1 MVKIISK
8 NSSKF
13 LSKFRP
19 STVFISGF
27 VFATLLL
34 VVSILIRPES
44 LGHNDGLSYFGAV
57 WWTVIPYTIAFLSY
71 ALCCAIASIKIKDN
85 SATAKVIK
93 KFLILMAIL
102 LVGLVITPHTVINSI
117 HKIFG
122 STLFASQLMLSLYLL
137 YTKGKNYWIFVLV
150 IIMFT
155 SGVFSAAFLTSASG
169 FMIQAQIIYQIAFV
183 LILNY
188 YLTRKNI

>member
-1 MVKIISK
+1 MYKSK
-8 NSSKF
+8 NNYK
-13 LSKFRP
+13 LRP
-19 STVFISGF
+19 SVIFLSGF
-27 VFATLLL
+27 VFATILLFI
-34 VVSILIRPES
+34 SILARPES

-57 WWTVIPYTIAFLSY
+57 WWTVIPYTIAFLTY
-71 ALCCAIASIKIKDN
+71 ALSCLIASKNIKQK
-85 SATAKVIK
+85 SPTAKVIK
-93 KFLILMAIL
+93 GFLVLMAVL
-102 LVGLVITPHTVINSI
+102 LIGLVITPHTVINSV
-117 HKIFG
+117 HKVFG
-122 STLFASQLMLSLYLL
+122 STLFASQLILSLYLL
-137 YTKGKNYWIFVLV
+137 YTEGKNYWIFILV